1 VDEDTVLPAVPL
13 WWGTLDEARAQS
25 EIDHLGA
32 AALAT
37 DWGQRILADGSA
49 LYDPLSYHYGSV
61 WPLFTG
67 WTAIAAYRYGRPHV
81 GFQALMANALLTD
94 AGALGSVTELVSGDF
109 QAPFGR
115 SSHHQVWSQAM
126 VAAPLL
132 RGLLGIEATDTG
144 TRLRFAPQL
153 PADWD
158 RVSVRNVVAGA
169 GRYDLA
175 LERRPGRLTLTAER
189 RSGSGEI
196 SFGFAPALAL
206 DARVRSAEVDG
217 RAVRPKLT
225 RLGDVQR
232 VEVSGRGPRS
242 RVVLE
247 YDEGTEV
254 IVPVTA
260 PLPGARSEGLRV
272 LRVRPENGSLRLVLE
287 GRGGRSYTLRV
298 RSARRLGGV
307 AGVAVRA
314 LGQDEWAVATAFEG
328 PADGYRRREL
338 ALPLGPR

>member
-1 VDEDTVLPAVPL
+1 
-13 WWGTLDEARAQS
+13 
-25 EIDHLGA
+25 
-32 AALAT
+32 
-37 DWGQRILADGSA
+37 
-49 LYDPLSYHYGSV
+49 
-61 WPLFTG
+61 
-67 WTAIAAYRYGRPHV
+67 
-81 GFQALMANALLTD
+81 
-94 AGALGSVTELVSGDF
+94 
-109 QAPFGR
+109 
-115 SSHHQVWSQAM
+115 
-126 VAAPLL
+126 
-132 RGLLGIEATDTG
+132 
-144 TRLRFAPQL
+144 
-153 PADWD
+153 
-158 RVSVRNVVAGA
+158 VSVRNVVAGA

-254 IVPVTA
+254 IAPVTA

>member
-1 VDEDTVLPAVPL
+1 MIRWRASARTGLLVSLGASLPALGQDTAPL
-13 WWGTLDEARAQS
+13 QFPLEPNGLVLDAPARRG
-25 EIDHLGA
+25 LGGFYAFATA
-32 AALAT
+32 AA
-37 DWGQRILADGSA
+37 
-49 LYDPLSYHYGSV
+49 P
-61 WPLFTG
+61 
-67 WTAIAAYRYGRPHV
+67 GRPHV

-94 AGALGSVTELVSGDF
+94 AGALGSVTELLSGDF
-109 QAPFGR
+109 QAPLGR
-115 SSHHQVWSQAM
+115 SSHHQIWSLAM

-132 RGLLGIEATDTG
+132 RGLLGIEATDAG
-144 TRLRFAPQL
+144 TRLRFAPRL

-158 RVSVRNVVAGA
+158 RVSVGNVVAGA

-196 SFGFAPALAL
+196 TFGFAPALAL

-254 IVPVTA
+254 IAPITA
-260 PLPGARSEGLRV
+260 PLPGARS
-272 LRVRPENGSLRLVLE
+272 
-287 GRGGRSYTLRV
+287 
-298 RSARRLGGV
+298 
-307 AGVAVRA
+307 
-314 LGQDEWAVATAFEG
+314 
-328 PADGYRRREL
+328 YRRRDL
-338 ALPLGPR
+338 ALPLGSR